1 MKSPVLVLGWIPR
14 IVAVIARS
22 LHRHGVPVDVAD
34 STPERPVRSQA
45 IRHFTRLPNPDR
57 EPASFVRELRELIC
71 KHGYSMLIPA
81 DDHALTA
88 VAIHYDEFKNML
100 HVACPPNSITR
111 GVLNKAF
118 TLEAARQSGVQV
130 PKTAM
135 VSHSSE
141 FPALLHEISLP
152 WILKPAEK
160 GSRIEEFKSCIL
172 ASPEELASR
181 FPFPRQF
188 DPPILVQEYCSGVG
202 VGIEVLLHSG
212 QCLAV
217 FQHRRLKELPYT
229 GGYAVTAVAEA
240 PDPALLRSS
249 VVLLRALQW
258 EGVAMVEFRV
268 NPANNRAV
276 LMEVNGRYWGSI
288 SLPVFAGMDFPLY
301 HWKLVHGEPVE
312 VPNTYRV
319 GVKWRWTTGY
329 LVRLRRLLVA
339 AMRSADARK
348 ALLQDIQDLPADF
361 SSSVNDPLFDSSDP
375 MAAVFE
381 LLGTAQD
388 LLTYDVKTL
397 FGRRASPQTPL

>member
-1 MKSPVLVLGWIPR
+1 
-14 IVAVIARS
+14 
-22 LHRHGVPVDVAD
+22 
-34 STPERPVRSQA
+34 
-45 IRHFTRLPNPDR
+45 
-57 EPASFVRELRELIC
+57 
-71 KHGYSMLIPA
+71 
-81 DDHALTA
+81 
-88 VAIHYDEFKNML
+88 
-100 HVACPPNSITR
+100 
-111 GVLNKAF
+111 
-118 TLEAARQSGVQV
+118 
-130 PKTAM
+130 
-135 VSHSSE
+135 
-141 FPALLHEISLP
+141 
-152 WILKPAEK
+152 
-160 GSRIEEFKSCIL
+160 
-172 ASPEELASR
+172 
-181 FPFPRQF
+181 
-188 DPPILVQEYCSGVG
+188 
-202 VGIEVLLHSG
+202 
-212 QCLAV
+212 
-217 FQHRRLKELPYT
+217 
-229 GGYAVTAVAEA
+229 
-240 PDPALLRSS
+240 
-249 VVLLRALQW
+249 
-258 EGVAMVEFRV
+258 MVEFRV